1 MYYEPRPRYSARKR
15 NHWTARKAIL
25 PLNHYT
31 VDIVNT
37 GYKTHNE
44 LQGVDGSDPPMAFDF
59 FMKSEDEMVGIK
71 KEIYLGVVNA
81 EKLKPGEQTTIFANH
96 RGTGDDTVR

>member
-1 MYYEPRPRYSARKR
+1 
-15 NHWTARKAIL
+15 
-25 PLNHYT
+25 
-31 VDIVNT
+31 
-37 GYKTHNE
+37 
-44 LQGVDGSDPPMAFDF
+44 MAFDF